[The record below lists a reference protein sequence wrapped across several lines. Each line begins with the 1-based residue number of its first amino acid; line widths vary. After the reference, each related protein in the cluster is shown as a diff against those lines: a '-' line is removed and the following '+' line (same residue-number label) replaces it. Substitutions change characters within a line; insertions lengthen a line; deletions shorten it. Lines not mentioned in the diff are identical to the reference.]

1 MSSSEDGNI
10 KSLKCEF
17 CPLAFS
23 KIDDLANHLVNG
35 HANKTINNIEANDS
49 TKKILI
55 EMNIKDGKNQDQ
67 TVDETESATKN
78 RTCHLCDKEFSQV
91 EYLKTHINT
100 VHNGQKDYKCDSCGK
115 SFSQS
120 GNLKNHF

>member
-17 CPLAFS
+17 CPLTFS

-35 HANKTINNIEANDS
+35 HANKTISNIDTNDS

-67 TVDETESATKN
+67 TVDDSESATKN
-78 RTCHLCDKEFSQV
+78 RKCHLCNKDFSQA

-100 VHNGQKDYKCDSCGK
+100 VHNGQKDYKCD
-115 SFSQS
+115 
-120 GNLKNHF
+120 